1 MVHFHGQSVFGRNQG
16 MTTVELLIAILI
28 LSPIFVSTMYVFI
41 KCSRLAEF
49 SRHASMAMISCRD
62 KLTEIENTDFSQIL
76 SQYQGSTFNLSGLEG
91 KGTVLID
98 DTTAGQLDITVSF
111 AWKEKDG
118 RVIGED
124 ADLDG
129 QIDVGEDL
137 NGNGL
142 LDSPVM
148 LSTRVYD

>member
-1 MVHFHGQSVFGRNQG
+1 
-16 MTTVELLIAILI
+16 MTTVELLIAVLI

-49 SRHASMAMISCRD
+49 SRHASAAMIACRD
-62 KLTEIENTDFSQIL
+62 KLTEIENIDFDQIV
-76 SQYQGSTFNLSGLEG
+76 SQYQGSTFSVAGLDG
-91 KGTVLID
+91 KGTVLIND
-98 DTTAGQLDITVSF
+98 ATAGQLDITVSF
-111 AWKEKDG
+111 SWKEKDG

-129 QIDVGEDL
+129 QLDIGEDA

-148 LSTRVYD
+148 LSTRVYDG